1 MKKILLGSV
10 VLTFF
15 SISVILFQISCQ
27 KGYSISAQT
36 NGYTLPPA
44 TASTLGGVIVGS
56 GLSITSN
63 GTLSVTTTG
72 GSGGGLAQLNKVIFK
87 KIVVTPGSS
96 VDHVTEIWVANY
108 DGTGAAKINIALP
121 SGIGFSDNAN
131 PVMSP
136 NGQKIFFTAGS
147 MGTNQIVANGDLYSC
162 NVDGSS
168 VTKIIDKGGV
178 NNDIILGAAN

>member
-1 MKKILLGSV
+1 MKKILLGSI

-27 KGYSISAQT
+27 KGYTINAQT
-36 NGYTLPPA
+36 NGYTLPAA
-44 TASTLGGVIVGS
+44 TTSTLGGVIVGN

-72 GSGGGLAQLNKVIFK
+72 SGGGLTQLNKLIFK
-87 KIVVTPGSS
+87 KNLVTPGSS
-96 VDHVTEIWVANY
+96 VVSEIWIANY
-108 DGTGAAKINIALP
+108 DGTGAAKVNISLP
-121 SGIGFSDNAN
+121 TGIGFSDNLN

-136 NGQKIFFTAGS
+136 NGQKIFFTAGPIS
-147 MGTNQIVANGDLYSC
+147 TSQIVASGDLYSC

-168 VTKIIDKGGV
+168 VTKILDKGGA